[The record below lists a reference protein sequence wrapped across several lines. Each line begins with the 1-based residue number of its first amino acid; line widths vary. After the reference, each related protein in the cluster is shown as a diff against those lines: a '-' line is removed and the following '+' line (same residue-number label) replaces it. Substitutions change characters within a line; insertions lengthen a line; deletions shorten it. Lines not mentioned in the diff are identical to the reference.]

1 MKSQKVLE
9 NLKYENFA
17 TNLIGCL
24 KGCADYFNLNIS
36 SSWLFGASGHAF
48 LMNIHDEIC
57 PSGPYCWNYDPFYK
71 LLVNVGLKMVDL
83 GFFHK
88 ETDSKDIQE
97 VERIVRNSI
106 DDGNPCI
113 ILNMDNQLIVGY
125 DDTKFILR
133 PKSNVNNFPPSLTYK
148 TWIEFEKEFHI
159 TIFQISQVTPKD
171 DKTAVK
177 EAIQYAINIANGP
190 ARNYTMEK
198 YTTGLAA
205 YDVWINA
212 LNNDNGDSQGQW
224 WNGTVWAESR
234 YMANRFLFEV
244 GKKFSGKIEEKSN
257 KIRMKYKEIA
267 KNLNLV
273 RDRDL
278 DKKRKIELLK
288 EAQKIEKNCVKELVS
303 LEKLLN

>member
-1 MKSQKVLE
+1 MKSQKILK
-9 NLKYENFA
+9 NLKYENLA

-24 KGCADYFNLNIS
+24 KGCADYFNLKIS

-48 LMNIHDEIC
+48 LINIHDEIC
-57 PSGPYCWNYDPFYK
+57 PSGPYCWNYDPFYN
-71 LLVNVGLKMVDL
+71 LLANVGLKMVDL

-88 ETDSKDIQE
+88 GTNPKDTQA
-97 VERIVRNSI
+97 VERTVRNSI

-125 DDTKFILR
+125 DETKFILQ

-159 TIFQISQVTPKD
+159 TIFQVSQTTPKD
-171 DKTAVK
+171 DKTTVQ
-177 EAIQYAINIANGP
+177 EAIRYAINVAKGP
-190 ARNYTMEK
+190 AENYTMEK

-212 LNNDNGDSQGQW
+212 INKDNGDSHGHF

-234 YMANRFLFEV
+234 HMANRFLYEV
-244 GKKFSGKIEEKSN
+244 GKKFSGKIEEESN
-257 KIRMKYKEIA
+257 KIRKEYKEIA
-267 KNLNLV
+267 KNLNIA
-273 RDRDL
+273 REKDL
-278 DKKRKIELLK
+278 DKKRKIEILK
-288 EAQKIEKNCVKELVS
+288 ETQKIEKNCIEGLET

>member
-1 MKSQKVLE
+1 MKGQKILK

-36 SSWLFGASGHAF
+36 SSWLFGVSGHAF

-57 PSGPYCWNYDPFYK
+57 PSGPYCWNYDPFYN
-71 LLVNVGLKMVDL
+71 LLANVGLKMVDL

-88 ETDSKDIQE
+88 ESDSKDVQE

-106 DDGNPCI
+106 DEGNPCI

-125 DDTKFILR
+125 DDTKFILK
-133 PKSNVNNFPPSLTYK
+133 PANIEFNNPPSLTYK
-148 TWIEFEKEFHI
+148 TWVEFEKEFHI
-159 TIFQISQVTPKD
+159 TIFQISQTTPKD

-177 EAIQYAINIANGP
+177 EAIQYAINVAKGP
-190 ARNYTMEK
+190 AKNYTMEK

-205 YDVWINA
+205 YDVWMNA
-212 LNNDNGDSQGQW
+212 INNDFGDSHGHL

-234 YMANRFLFEV
+234 HMANRFLFEV
-244 GKKFSGKIEEKSN
+244 GKKFSGKIEEESN

-267 KNLNLV
+267 KNLNLA
-273 RDRDL
+273 RDREL

-288 EAQKIEKNCVKELVS
+288 EAQKIEKNCVKDLVS